1 MEAEPTA
8 VELIGRSYAV
18 LSPAHRR
25 VADFILSSPHQSA
38 LMTLEDMSR
47 ATGVSKATAN
57 RLAGRVGIDG
67 WPELKRRLRAELEL
81 ALSPVDD
88 LAGTVRVHSFSRTA
102 PWAQS
107 LAEDLERIRGIEAV
121 GGEAAFVRACELLA
135 SARRVHIVGFG
146 SSAFIAQYA
155 AFCLSSLRDYCSALV
170 SASGIEGAMREVV
183 GSGKEDAALLISFA
197 RYSEHSVHLAARLH
211 RQEVPII
218 CIGDAGSPAAALAAS
233 CFVVD
238 RKPGFVVSGSGT
250 GAVAVVEAL
259 LRGTA
264 ARISLD
270 EVQRR
275 SQALTEALG
284 QTVAPAGSLSNAH
297 PAPPRRDG
305 SGG

>member
-1 MEAEPTA
+1 MAGSEGTKVETTA
-8 VELIGRSYAV
+8 VDLIGRSYAA
-18 LSPAHRR
+18 LTPAHRR
-25 VADFILSSPHQSA
+25 VADFILSSPHQAA
-38 LMTLEDMSR
+38 LMTLDDMSR

-57 RLAGRVGIDG
+57 RLAGRMGLNG

-135 SARRVHIVGFG
+135 TARRVHIAGFG

-155 AFCLSSLRDYCSALV
+155 AFCLASLRDHCSALV
-170 SASGIEGAMREVV
+170 TASGIEGALRDVIS
-183 GSGKEDAALLISFA
+183 SGKEDAALLISFA
-197 RYSEHSVHLAARLH
+197 RYSEHSLHLASQLH
-211 RQEVPII
+211 RQGVPII
-218 CIGDAGSPAAALAAS
+218 CIGDAGAPAAAMAAS

-264 ARISLD
+264 ARIGLD
-270 EVQRR
+270 EVKRR

-284 QTVAPAGSLSNAH
+284 HTVRHASS
-297 PAPPRRDG
+297 
-305 SGG
+305 S